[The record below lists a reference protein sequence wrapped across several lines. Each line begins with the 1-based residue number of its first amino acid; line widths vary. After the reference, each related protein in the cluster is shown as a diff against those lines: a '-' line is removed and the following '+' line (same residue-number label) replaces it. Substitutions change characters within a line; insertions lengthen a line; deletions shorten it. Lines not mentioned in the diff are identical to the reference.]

1 VLQAGRVGHVACYIA
16 GRADEDADYR
26 WQLSVK
32 QAEFS
37 TTMALDRP
45 TCGTSPPPVS
55 GSSSATYEMASS
67 SA

>member
-1 VLQAGRVGHVACYIA
+1 MLPQLFT
-16 GRADEDADYR
+16 RADEDADYR

-45 TCGTSPPPVS
+45 PGRARLSS
-55 GSSSATYEMASS
+55 SSSSATTWTSVARTR
-67 SA
+67 